1 MTAWRLARRHW
12 GPSAVIGSLGGMA
25 ASIPFRTRAAV
36 AAGRAASGMSRL
48 VGRGEG
54 LVIGGKV
61 MLRLSPDALADLS
74 GERVAALVSATNGKT
89 STTRLLA
96 TAVGQTG
103 PVVTQATGANMTD
116 GVLSALAYGDRD
128 GQAVLE
134 VDEAYLPRILPAA
147 RPQALLLGNLT
158 RDQLDRMNEVAMVA
172 RKWRA
177 MLAECPGRTTVVA
190 NCDDPIVTWA
200 ARRAPRVLWVSAG
213 QNWTADASVCLECG
227 GLMRFGTGAEAGT
240 AEGGTDWACT
250 SCDFARPVPTWRF
263 VRDGD
268 RFAAAGP
275 DGEYDLSRLRLPG
288 WFNAAN
294 ATLALAAATD
304 VLGLDPAES
313 VRRMCTVAGVSGR
326 YEEREIGALRV
337 RLLLAKNPAS
347 WSELLTVMPPAPAP
361 VIITINANDADGRD
375 PSWLWDVPFDKL
387 RGRTVIATGDRRH
400 DLAVRLLHADVD
412 HVVVEDPYD
421 PRSELPAAARDLDV
435 IDCAA
440 TYTAFH
446 GLRTRADA
454 RTQPTTK
461 RARIGR
467 RKGAA

>member
-1 MTAWRLARRHW
+1 MPPT
-12 GPSAVIGSLGGMA
+12 
-25 ASIPFRTRAAV
+25 PFRTRAAV
-36 AAGRAASGMSRL
+36 LAGRTASAASRL
-48 VGRGEG
+48 TGRGEG
-54 LVIGGKV
+54 LVVGGKV
-61 MLRLSPDALADLS
+61 ILRVSPGAMRDLAGD
-74 GERVAALVSATNGKT
+74 RVAALVSATNGKT

-103 PVVTQATGANMTD
+103 PVVTQETGANMTD
-116 GVLSALAYGDRD
+116 GVLSALAYGHPR

-134 VDEAYLPRILPAA
+134 VDEAYLPLILPDT
-147 RPQALLLGNLT
+147 RPRALLLGNLT

-172 RKWRA
+172 RKWRT
-177 MLAECPGRTTVVA
+177 MLESCPERTTVVA

-200 ARRAPRVLWVSAG
+200 ARSAPRVLWVSAG

-227 GLMRFGTGAEAGT
+227 GLLRFGGG
-240 AEGGTDWACT
+240 EGWRCT
-250 SCDFARPVPTWRF
+250 SCGQQRPEPAWRF
-263 VRDGD
+263 QIDDG
-268 RFAAAGP
+268 RFTAVGP
-275 DGEYDLSRLRLPG
+275 DRRRFDLSGLALPG

-304 VLGLDPAES
+304 VLGLDARTS
-313 VRRMCTVAGVSGR
+313 VQRMATVTAVSGR
-326 YEEREIGALRV
+326 YEVRTIGALDV

-375 PSWLWDVPFDKL
+375 PSWLWDVPFEKL
-387 RGRTVIATGDRRH
+387 RGRTVIATGDRRR
-400 DLAVRLLHADVD
+400 DLAVRLLHAGVD
-412 HVVVEDPYD
+412 HVVIEDPYA
-421 PRSELPAAARDLDV
+421 PGVELPASARDLEV

-454 RTQPTTK
+454 RTDPQT
-461 RARIGR
+461 RR
-467 RKGAA
+467 RKVRRAATRVVS